1 MNGYAEKEV
10 RLEQLLPL
18 ILESLEQGKTVTFA
32 PRGISMLPMLR
43 QGRDTV
49 TLAPIC
55 RELKK
60 YDLPLYRRDD
70 GAFILHRIV
79 GAGETFTCIGDNQY
93 ELEHGVRRDQMIAV
107 VTSFARSGKQVAVTD
122 LRYLLYCRF
131 WHWSRPVRRF
141 LSRVKGYLRR
151 KWRALRSR

>member
-1 MNGYAEKEV
+1 MNDFAEREV

-18 ILESLEQGKTVTFA
+18 ILETLEKDKTVSFS
-32 PRGISMLPMLR
+32 PRGISMLPMLH

-49 TLAPIC
+49 TLVPIH

-70 GAFILHRIV
+70 GAFVLHRIV
-79 GAGETFTCIGDNQY
+79 ATGETFTCIGDNQY

-107 VTSFARSGKQVAVTD
+107 VTSFTRNGKQVEVTD
-122 LRYLLYCRF
+122 LRYQLYCRL
-131 WHWSRPVRRF
+131 WHWFRPARRF
-141 LSRVKGYLRR
+141 LSRVKGFLRR
-151 KWRALRSR
+151 KWRTIRRS

>member
-1 MNGYAEKEV
+1 MGSFSEKEV

-18 ILESLEQGKTVTFA
+18 IMETLEKDNTVSFS
-32 PRGISMLPMLR
+32 PRGISMLPMLH

-49 TLAPIC
+49 TLAPIHG
-55 RELKK
+55 ELKK

-79 GAGETFTCIGDNQY
+79 GTGETYTCIGDNQY
-93 ELEHGVRRDQMIAV
+93 ELEQGVRRDQMIAV
-107 VTSFARSGKQVAVTD
+107 VTSFTRNGERVEVTD
-122 LRYLLYCRF
+122 LRYQIYCRL

-141 LSRVKGYLRR
+141 LSRVKGFLRR
-151 KWRALRSR
+151 KLRALRRG